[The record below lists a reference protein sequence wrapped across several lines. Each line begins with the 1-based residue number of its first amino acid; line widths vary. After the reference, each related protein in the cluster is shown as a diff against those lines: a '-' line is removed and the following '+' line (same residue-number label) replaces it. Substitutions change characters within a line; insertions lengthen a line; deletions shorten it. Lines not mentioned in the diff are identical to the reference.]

1 MANIDKHLALGQTAN
16 LTLQIQKLE
25 TDRDQ
30 AAQVATAHGAT
41 AHGAT
46 ASELAAVL
54 QVSRATAAHHYLQH
68 KSDQDPYSPRSK
80 RAAAFSKAIC
90 ILDSLRAAIS
100 HVSSLSGNSKR
111 NHSIHS

>member
-1 MANIDKHLALGQTAN
+1 MANIDKHLALGQTAD

-41 AHGAT
+41 A
-46 ASELAAVL
+46 SELTAVL

-100 HVSSLSGNSKR
+100 HVSSLSGNGKR